1 LTASNFRN
9 STRRESIEQVKAWR
23 AVPYRRVARAVE
35 GDPVA
40 VRVVGVPEVRGRQE
54 LEAPEQ
60 HDGDDSHLLHP
71 GPRPRLRVDVGVDGE
86 LPARRL
92 WPPSGPRGRRGAALE
107 AAGERLPRWVHA

>member
-1 LTASNFRN
+1 M
-9 STRRESIEQVKAWR
+9 
-23 AVPYRRVARAVE
+23 PYRRVARAVE

-60 HDGDDSHLLHP
+60 HDGDDGHLLHP
-71 GPRPRLRVDVGVDGE
+71 GPRPRLRVDIGVDGT

-92 WPPSGPRGRRGAALE
+92 LLWLHSGPRGRRGAALE